1 MTTPAQSIILDAHLE
16 LQDPTGLRWPATD
29 LVKHLHDG
37 QRAIAQ
43 KRPDTTA
50 TVVTFTPSAAGTR
63 HTLPAAAA
71 ALIDIPRNA
80 AGRKRAITKVDQVL
94 LDATVRDWQ
103 SMAPAAEV
111 LHFMHDLR
119 EPRVFLT
126 FPPASATASLELVYS
141 AYPAATATA
150 GGAAASTV
158 TGNIDL
164 PDEWANALRYY
175 VLYRA
180 WSKDAEGASNP
191 DLAKAHLDLCVDALG
206 LNTGH
211 PNVGTDTS
219 NW

>member
-1 MTTPAQSIILDAHLE
+1 MPLPAKTIILAAQDE
-16 LQDPTGLRWPATD
+16 LQDPAGVRWPATE
-29 LVKHLHDG
+29 LVQHLHEG

-50 TVVTFTPSAAGTR
+50 TVVTFSPAAPGAR

-71 ALIDIPRNA
+71 SLIDIPRNA

-103 SMAPAAEV
+103 GMTPSAEV
-111 LHFMHDLR
+111 LHCMHDLR

-126 FPPASATASLELVYS
+126 YPPASTAAALELVYS

-164 PDEWANALRYY
+164 PDEWATALRYY

-180 WSKDAEGASNP
+180 WSKDAEYGGNAQ
-191 DLAKAHLDLCVDALG
+191 LAVTNYGLFKAELG
-206 LNTGH
+206 EQLESAATVA
-211 PNVGTDTS
+211 PVA
-219 NW
+219 

>member
-1 MTTPAQSIILDAHLE
+1 MPSPAQPIILAAQDE
-16 LQDPTGLRWPATD
+16 LQDPAGVRWPATE
-29 LVKHLHDG
+29 LVQHLHEG

-50 TVVTFTPSAAGTR
+50 TVVTFSPAAPGAR

-71 ALIDIPRNA
+71 SLIDIPRNA

-103 SMAPAAEV
+103 GMTPSAEV

-126 FPPASATASLELVYS
+126 YPPAAATTSLELVYS
-141 AYPAATATA
+141 AYPASTPTAS
-150 GGAAASTV
+150 GAVASTV
-158 TGNIDL
+158 AGNIDL
-164 PDEWANALRYY
+164 PDEWATALRYY

-180 WSKDAEGASNP
+180 WSKDAEYGGNAQ
-191 DLAKAHLDLCVDALG
+191 LAVTNYGLFKAELG
-206 LNTGH
+206 EQLESAATVA
-211 PNVGTDTS
+211 PAA
-219 NW
+219 

>member
-1 MTTPAQSIILDAHLE
+1 MPSPAKPIILAAQDE
-16 LQDPTGLRWPATD
+16 LQDPAGVRWPATE
-29 LVKHLHDG
+29 LVQHLHEG

-50 TVVTFTPSAAGTR
+50 TVVTFSPAAPGAR

-71 ALIDIPRNA
+71 SLIDIPRNA

-103 SMAPAAEV
+103 GMTPSAEV

-126 FPPASATASLELVYS
+126 YPPASTAAALELVYS

-164 PDEWANALRYY
+164 PDEWATALRYY

-180 WSKDAEGASNP
+180 WSKDAEYGGNAQ
-191 DLAKAHLDLCVDALG
+191 LAVTNYGLFKAELG
-206 LNTGH
+206 EQLESAATVA
-211 PNVGTDTS
+211 PAA
-219 NW
+219 

>member
-1 MTTPAQSIILDAHLE
+1 MPTTAQSIILDAQLE
-16 LQDPTGLRWPATD
+16 LQDPAGIRWPATE

-50 TVVTFTPSAAGTR
+50 TVVTFMPTAAGAR
-63 HTLPAAAA
+63 HTLPATAAS
-71 ALIDIPRNA
+71 LIDIPRNA

-103 SMAPAAEV
+103 GMAPAAEV

-126 FPPASATASLELVYS
+126 YPPASTAVALQLVYS

-158 TGNIDL
+158 SGNIDL

-180 WSKDAEGASNP
+180 WSKDAEYGGNP
-191 DLAKAHLDLCVDALG
+191 QLAAANLQLFRGELG
-206 LNTGH
+206 EQLESAATVA
-211 PNVGTDTS
+211 PAT
-219 NW
+219 

>member
-1 MTTPAQSIILDAHLE
+1 MPSPAKPIILAAQDE
-16 LQDPTGLRWPATD
+16 LQDPAGVRWPATE
-29 LVKHLHDG
+29 LVQHLHEG

-50 TVVTFTPSAAGTR
+50 TVVTFSPAAPGAR

-71 ALIDIPRNA
+71 SLIDIPRNA

-103 SMAPAAEV
+103 GMTPSAEV

-126 FPPASATASLELVYS
+126 YPPAAATTSLELVYS
-141 AYPAATATA
+141 AYPASTPTASGATAA
-150 GGAAASTV
+150 TV
-158 TGNIDL
+158 SGNIDL
-164 PDEWANALRYY
+164 PDEWATALRYY

-180 WSKDAEGASNP
+180 WSKDAEYGGNAQ
-191 DLAKAHLDLCVDALG
+191 LAATNYGLFKAELG
-206 LNTGH
+206 EQLESAATVA
-211 PNVGTDTS
+211 PAA
-219 NW
+219 

>member
-1 MTTPAQSIILDAHLE
+1 MTTPAQSIILDAQLE
-16 LQDPTGLRWPATD
+16 LQDPSGIRWPATD

-50 TVVTFTPSAAGTR
+50 TAVTFSPAAPGAR

-71 ALIDIPRNA
+71 SLIDIPRNA

-103 SMAPAAEV
+103 GMTPSAEV

-126 FPPASATASLELVYS
+126 YPPAAATTSLELVYS
-141 AYPAATATA
+141 AYPASTPTASGATAA
-150 GGAAASTV
+150 TV
-158 TGNIDL
+158 SGNIDL
-164 PDEWANALRYY
+164 PDEWATALRYY
-175 VLYRA
+175 VLFRA
-180 WSKDAEGASNP
+180 WSKDAEYGGNAQLAASNYQ
-191 DLAKAHLDLCVDALG
+191 LFKAELG
-206 LNTGH
+206 EQLESAATVA
-211 PNVGTDTS
+211 PTA
-219 NW
+219 

>member
-1 MTTPAQSIILDAHLE
+1 MPSPAQPIILAAQDE
-16 LQDPTGLRWPATD
+16 LQDPAGVRWPATE
-29 LVKHLHDG
+29 LVQHLHEG

-50 TVVTFTPSAAGTR
+50 TVVTFSPAAPGAR

-71 ALIDIPRNA
+71 SLIDIPRNA

-103 SMAPAAEV
+103 GMTPSAEV

-126 FPPASATASLELVYS
+126 YPPASTAAALELVYS

-164 PDEWANALRYY
+164 PDEWATALRYY

-180 WSKDAEGASNP
+180 WSKDAEYGGNP
-191 DLAKAHLDLCVDALG
+191 QLAATNYGLFKAELG
-206 LNTGH
+206 EQLESAATVA
-211 PNVGTDTS
+211 PAA
-219 NW
+219 

>member
-1 MTTPAQSIILDAHLE
+1 MPTTAQSIILDAQLE
-16 LQDPTGLRWPATD
+16 LQDPAGIRWPATD

-63 HTLPAAAA
+63 HTLPASAAS
-71 ALIDIPRNA
+71 LIDIPRNA

-103 SMAPAAEV
+103 GMPTAAEV

-126 FPPASATASLELVYS
+126 YPPASTAAALELEYS
-141 AYPAATATA
+141 AYLAATATA

-180 WSKDAEGASNP
+180 WSKDAGYGGNP
-191 DLAKAHLDLCVDALG
+191 QLAAANLQLFRGELG
-206 LNTGH
+206 EQLESAATVS
-211 PNVGTDTS
+211 PTS
-219 NW
+219 

>member
-1 MTTPAQSIILDAHLE
+1 MPLPAQTIILAAQDE
-16 LQDPTGLRWPATD
+16 LQDPAGVRWPATE
-29 LVKHLHDG
+29 LVQHLHEG

-50 TVVTFTPSAAGTR
+50 TVVTFSPAAPGAR

-71 ALIDIPRNA
+71 SLIDIPRNA

-103 SMAPAAEV
+103 GMTPSAEV

-126 FPPASATASLELVYS
+126 YPPASTAAALELVYS

-158 TGNIDL
+158 TRNIGL
-164 PDEWANALRYY
+164 PDEWATALRYY
-175 VLYRA
+175 VLFRA
-180 WSKDAEGASNP
+180 WSKDAEYGGNP
-191 DLAKAHLDLCVDALG
+191 QLAATNYGLFKAELG
-206 LNTGH
+206 EQLESAATVA
-211 PNVGTDTS
+211 PAA
-219 NW
+219 

>member
-1 MTTPAQSIILDAHLE
+1 MPLPAQTIILAAQDE
-16 LQDPTGLRWPATD
+16 LQDPAGVRWPATE
-29 LVKHLHDG
+29 LVQHLHEG

-50 TVVTFTPSAAGTR
+50 TVVTFSPAAPGAR

-71 ALIDIPRNA
+71 SLIDIPRNA

-103 SMAPAAEV
+103 GMTPSAEV

-126 FPPASATASLELVYS
+126 YPPASTAAALELVYS

-164 PDEWANALRYY
+164 PDEWATALRYY
-175 VLYRA
+175 VLFRA
-180 WSKDAEGASNP
+180 WSKDAEYGGNP
-191 DLAKAHLDLCVDALG
+191 QLAATNYGLFKAELG
-206 LNTGH
+206 EQLESAATVA
-211 PNVGTDTS
+211 PAA
-219 NW
+219 

>member
-1 MTTPAQSIILDAHLE
+1 MPSPAQPIILAAQDE
-16 LQDPTGLRWPATD
+16 LQDPAGVRWPATE
-29 LVKHLHDG
+29 LVQHLHEG

-50 TVVTFTPSAAGTR
+50 TVVTFSPAAPGAR

-71 ALIDIPRNA
+71 SLIDIPRNA

-103 SMAPAAEV
+103 GMAPAAEV

-126 FPPASATASLELVYS
+126 CPPASTAAALELVYS

-158 TGNIDL
+158 TGNIGL
-164 PDEWANALRYY
+164 PDEWATALRYY
-175 VLYRA
+175 VLFRA
-180 WSKDAEGASNP
+180 WSKDAEYGGNP
-191 DLAKAHLDLCVDALG
+191 QLAATNYGLFKAELG
-206 LNTGH
+206 EQLESAATVA
-211 PNVGTDTS
+211 PAA
-219 NW
+219 

>member
-1 MTTPAQSIILDAHLE
+1 MTTPAQSIILDAQLE
-16 LQDPTGLRWPATD
+16 LQDPSGIRWPATD
-29 LVKHLHDG
+29 LVQHLHEG

-50 TVVTFTPSAAGTR
+50 TVVTFSPAAPGAR

-71 ALIDIPRNA
+71 SLIDIPRNA

-103 SMAPAAEV
+103 GMTPSAEV

-126 FPPASATASLELVYS
+126 YPPASTAAALELVYS

-158 TGNIDL
+158 TGNIGL
-164 PDEWANALRYY
+164 PDEWATALRYY
-175 VLYRA
+175 VLFRA
-180 WSKDAEGASNP
+180 WSKDAEYGGNP
-191 DLAKAHLDLCVDALG
+191 QLAATNYGLFKAELG
-206 LNTGH
+206 EQLESAATVA
-211 PNVGTDTS
+211 PAA
-219 NW
+219 

>member
-1 MTTPAQSIILDAHLE
+1 MTTPAQSIILDAQLE
-16 LQDPTGLRWPATD
+16 LQDPSGIRWPATE
-29 LVKHLHDG
+29 LVQHLHEG

-43 KRPDTTA
+43 KRPDQTA
-50 TVVTFTPSAAGTR
+50 TTVTFTPTAAGSR
-63 HTLPAAAA
+63 HTLPAGAAS
-71 ALIDIPRNA
+71 LIDIPRNA
-80 AGRKRAITKVDQVL
+80 AGRMRAITKVDQVL

-103 SMAPAAEV
+103 GMTPSAEV

-126 FPPASATASLELVYS
+126 YPPVSTAAALELVYS

-164 PDEWANALRYY
+164 PDEWATALRYY

-180 WSKDAEGASNP
+180 WSKDAEYGGNP
-191 DLAKAHLDLCVDALG
+191 QLAATNYGLFKAELG
-206 LNTGH
+206 EQLESAATVA
-211 PNVGTDTS
+211 PAA
-219 NW
+219 

>member
-1 MTTPAQSIILDAHLE
+1 MPTTAQSIILDAQLE
-16 LQDPTGLRWPATD
+16 LQDAAGIRWPATD

-50 TVVTFTPSAAGTR
+50 TVVTFTPAAAGTR

-71 ALIDIPRNA
+71 SLIDIPRNA

-103 SMAPAAEV
+103 SMPPSTEV

-126 FPPASATASLELVYS
+126 YPPAAANASLELVYS

-150 GGAAASTV
+150 GGAAVSTV

-180 WSKDAEGASNP
+180 WSKDAEYGANP
-191 DLAKAHLDLCVDALG
+191 QLASANLQLFRGELG
-206 LNTGH
+206 EQLESAATVS
-211 PNVGTDTS
+211 PKS
-219 NW
+219 